1 MADWL
6 AINAGVDELDLVA
19 LKQQAP
25 LLVARAAEEER
36 VNWNGFV
43 HQSREWLLHATS

>member
-6 AINAGVDELDLVA
+6 AINAGVDELDLAV

-36 VNWNGFV
+36 MNWNGFV
-43 HQSREWLLHATS
+43 QQSRDWLLHTAS

>member
-25 LLVARAAEEER
+25 LLVARAAEQER

-43 HQSREWLLHATS
+43 QQSRDWLLHATS